1 MARQQ
6 SRAAY
11 MVALLLLLALA
22 IAATPPDD
30 IDDDE
35 LLERLLRRKSGGGAA
50 KKSTA
55 KEPAG
60 PALDRSGSK
69 VAVGYSAHQSG
80 RNGGKSNGE
89 YRKDSTDRQS
99 LITQALFQEAQ
110 RERIRAADRDGKEEF
125 IYVAANTIVT

>member
-1 MARQQ
+1 MTRQK

-11 MVALLLLLALA
+11 IVALLLLLALA
-22 IAATPPDD
+22 IAAPPPDD

-50 KKSTA
+50 KKSTG

-60 PALDRSGSK
+60 PTLDHSGSK
-69 VAVGYSAHQSG
+69 AAVGYSAPQSG
-80 RNGGKSNGE
+80 RNEGKSKGE

-99 LITQALFQEAQ
+99 LITQALFQ
-110 RERIRAADRDGKEEF
+110 
-125 IYVAANTIVT
+125 